1 MRCGPGD
8 PLTWQPVAVSD
19 AASRPDPEGGG
30 EPGHL
35 VDPGL
40 MPAGAD
46 AHLDE
51 DESAETATLYP
62 PAESDRPGWHVRLFG
77 SPAFFRLWLAQV
89 VASLGDWCG
98 FFAIAFLAGEVSTG
112 SQAGAIGLVMTARI
126 LPGFFLAP
134 LGGVIVDRFDR
145 RTLMIVCNL
154 GRAVIVALLPF
165 VDSVALLV
173 LASFMLE
180 AFALVWSPA
189 KEATVPNLVPH
200 DHLTTANSLGMAA
213 AYGTF
218 PVASAVF
225 ALLATVSTWISGL
238 DILDVFRTDQVGV
251 AFYFQALAFCVS
263 ALMIRTLDVPH
274 RRRRDERGPVRVD
287 WSGTLRQIK
296 EGWQYIFINHTVRA
310 VNLGLATGLVGGGM
324 LIPLG
329 AAFSSEVL
337 DAGASGYGIFV
348 TALGFG
354 VAVGVVVVSALQRR
368 LPRTRVFSAA
378 LLSAGTAL
386 AFAASTSSLWL
397 ATTFVFVMGISAGP
411 IYVLGFAILQSE
423 VADDLR
429 GRVISALNTL
439 VRLCVLVSMVI
450 GPLLADLTGRA
461 SQRLVD
467 GEVELGGVALALPG
481 VRLTL
486 WLAALIIFGAGI
498 VTTRTLRAGQRLAE
512 ADEAGVAAV
521 RSAGVEDAGSR

>member
-1 MRCGPGD
+1 M
-8 PLTWQPVAVSD
+8 
-19 AASRPDPEGGG
+19 
-30 EPGHL
+30 
-35 VDPGL
+35 DPGL
-40 MPAGAD
+40 QPAGAHATPPD
-46 AHLDE
+46 DE
-51 DESAETATLYP
+51 EEDGSEGTATLYP
-62 PAESDRPGWHVRLFG
+62 TDPADRPGWHVRLFG

-134 LGGVIVDRFDR
+134 LGGVVVDRFDR
-145 RTLMIVCNL
+145 RQVMIVCNL

-173 LASFMLE
+173 LASFALE
-180 AFALVWSPA
+180 AFALLWSPA

-218 PVASAVF
+218 PLASAVF
-225 ALLATVSTWISGL
+225 ALLATVSVWISDLGATDFL
-238 DILDVFRTDQVGV
+238 RTDQVGV
-251 AFYFQALAFCVS
+251 AFYFQALAFCAS
-263 ALMIRTLDVPH
+263 ALMIRSIAIPH
-274 RRRRDERGPVRVD
+274 RRKRGSGPISIE
-287 WSGTLRQIK
+287 WSATFNQIK

-310 VNLGLATGLVGGGM
+310 VNLGLATGLIGGGM

-354 VAVGVVVVSALQRR
+354 VAAGVVTVSALQRR
-368 LPRTRVFSAA
+368 IPRTRVFSWA
-378 LLSAGTAL
+378 LFCAGTAL
-386 AFAASTSSLWL
+386 ALAASTSTLWV
-397 ATTFVFVMGISAGP
+397 ATIFVFVMGVSAGP

-423 VADDLR
+423 VDDDLR

-439 VRLCVLVSMVI
+439 VRLCVLVSMVL
-450 GPLLADLTGRA
+450 GPLLADLTGRI
-461 SQRLVD
+461 SRRLVD
-467 GEVELGGVALALPG
+467 GEVEVGGVAMALPG
-481 VRLTL
+481 VRITL
-486 WLAALIIFGAGI
+486 WLAAVIIVGAGV
-498 VTTRTLRAGQRLAE
+498 VTTRTLRAGERKA
-512 ADEAGVAAV
+512 AGE
-521 RSAGVEDAGSR
+521 R

>member
-1 MRCGPGD
+1 
-8 PLTWQPVAVSD
+8 VAVSEP
-19 AASRPDPEGGG
+19 ASRPDPDGGDQ
-30 EPGHL
+30 PGL

-46 AHLDE
+46 AHLPTGEAADE
-51 DESAETATLYP
+51 AGETATLYP
-62 PAESDRPGWHVRLFG
+62 PDGRDRPGWHVRLFG

-134 LGGVIVDRFDR
+134 LGGVLVDRFDR
-145 RTLMIVCNL
+145 RRIMIVCNL
-154 GRAVIVALLPF
+154 GRAVVVALLPF

-173 LASFMLE
+173 LASFVLE
-180 AFALVWSPA
+180 AFALVYAPA
-189 KEATVPNLVPH
+189 KEASVPNLVPH

-225 ALLATVSTWISGL
+225 ALLATVSTWISDVGL
-238 DILDVFRTDQVGV
+238 FDVFRTDQVAV
-251 AFYFQALAFCVS
+251 AFYFQAVAFCAS
-263 ALMIRTLDVPH
+263 AWMIRSLDIPH
-274 RRRRDERGPVRVD
+274 RSRRERTGPVRID
-287 WSGTLRQIK
+287 WAGTLRELK
-296 EGWQYIFINHTVRA
+296 EGWQYIFINHNVRA

-337 DAGASGYGIFV
+337 DAGASGYGIFI
-348 TALGFG
+348 TSLGFG
-354 VAVGVVVVSALQRR
+354 VATGVVAVSALQKR
-368 LPRTRVFSAA
+368 LPRTRVFSGA
-378 LLSAGTAL
+378 LLSAGVAL
-386 AFAASTSSLWL
+386 ALAASTSDLWV
-397 ATTFVFVMGISAGP
+397 AAAFVFVMGVSAGP

-423 VADDLR
+423 VDDALR

-450 GPLLADLTGRA
+450 GPLLADVTGRI
-461 SQRLVD
+461 SQRLIQ
-467 GEVELGGVALALPG
+467 GEIEVAGAALALPG

-498 VTTRTLRAGQRLAE
+498 VTTRTLRAGARLA
-512 ADEAGVAAV
+512 AAGDGSHPA
-521 RSAGVEDAGSR
+521 RPPGVEAR